1 MLGKLTKFGLAAVV
15 AGSLSA
21 GAAFAQDGKTV
32 KIGWA
37 PGLTQ
42 NSSPSSQPS

>member
-21 GAAFAQDGKTV
+21 GAAFAQNGEDRLGSLV
-32 KIGWA
+32 
-37 PGLTQ
+37 
-42 NSSPSSQPS
+42 